1 MTICTIDVHSRDV
14 VSKLILSKV
23 KYFFWYLQESLGFV
37 VMVSK
42 NSPFIKKTG
51 IIRFYFAGELW
62 QLVHVEVPASSQLG
76 LGEPR
81 LLGQHL

>member
-1 MTICTIDVHSRDV
+1 
-14 VSKLILSKV
+14 
-23 KYFFWYLQESLGFV
+23 
-37 VMVSK
+37 MVSK